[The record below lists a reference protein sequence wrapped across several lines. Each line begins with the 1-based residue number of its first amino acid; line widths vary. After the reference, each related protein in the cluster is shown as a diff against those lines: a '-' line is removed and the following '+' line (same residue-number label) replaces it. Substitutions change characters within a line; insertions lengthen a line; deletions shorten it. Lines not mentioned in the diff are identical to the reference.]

1 MAVSA
6 NFIPDSVLTA
16 KSCFLKHLKQICAC
30 RKLLENLRFNVHSNV
45 EQESKKET
53 LRHTWKPVLRSSMNV
68 QNAASNL
75 KKIFS
80 NSIFQE
86 SIKML
91 FSKSLIRRLK
101 VKLLSSK
108 IRIINMEELNNNLHK
123 DISIQF
129 QEELS
134 QLVGKDSI
142 WIHLFNGLAN
152 KKECR
157 IIKITSKIIKIMA
170 IIIITNSSKIYSI
183 LTFWNYVFLIKCIIS
198 PDLGSTAPNSP

>member
-1 MAVSA
+1 
-6 NFIPDSVLTA
+6 
-16 KSCFLKHLKQICAC
+16 
-30 RKLLENLRFNVHSNV
+30 
-45 EQESKKET
+45 
-53 LRHTWKPVLRSSMNV
+53 MNV

-101 VKLLSSK
+101 LKLLSSK
-108 IRIINMEELNNNLHK
+108 IGIINMEELNNNLHK

-157 IIKITSKIIKIMA
+157 IIKITSKIIKIMG